1 MNDRVEAAAK
11 LRDLSY
17 NPRVLINEPNPAEA
31 WHGTNVMY
39 HIIDAIGC
47 FKVSNCVGYDRAV
60 RRLADIID
68 TTCHNKQIEINKMAP
83 LEFRID
89 NLICSNCGETFC
101 ADPDGINAPID
112 WAYCPNCGY
121 RIVETNSGEDNNS
134 ER

>member
-1 MNDRVEAAAK
+1 MLNDRVRIAAE
-11 LRDLSY
+11 LRELRHKTYY
-17 NPRVLINEPNPAEA
+17 NEEIVDNIVESISVADPANTFREPED
-31 WHGTNVMY
+31 VY
-39 HIIDAIGC
+39 EL
-47 FKVSNCVGYDRAV
+47 
-60 RRLADIID
+60 LADIID
-68 TTCHNKQIEINKMAP
+68 PTCHNKQIEINKMAP
-83 LEFRID
+83 LEFRTD

>member
-1 MNDRVEAAAK
+1 MNDRTKIAAD
-11 LRDLSY
+11 LRRAADY
-17 NPRVLINEPNPAEA
+17 PRDWMCRLDPRLGVLHNTLYEMMRV
-31 WHGTNVMY
+31 T
-39 HIIDAIGC
+39 GC
-47 FKVSNCVGYDRAV
+47 FENHKSANPPMLFH
-60 RRLADIID
+60 RLADIID
-68 TTCHNKQIEINKMAP
+68 PTCHNKQIEINKMAP
-83 LEFRID
+83 LEFRTD

>member
-11 LRDLSY
+11 LRDLSHD
-17 NPRVLINEPNPAEA
+17 PRELLNEPNPKNIGGA
-31 WHGTNVMY
+31 NVMT
-39 HIIDAIGC
+39 HVNIAIGC
-47 FKVSNCVGYDRAV
+47 FKDRPYIDYTNAI
-60 RRLADIID
+60 RRLANLID
-68 TTCHNKQIEINKMAP
+68 PTCHNKQIEINKMAP
-83 LEFRID
+83 LEFRTD